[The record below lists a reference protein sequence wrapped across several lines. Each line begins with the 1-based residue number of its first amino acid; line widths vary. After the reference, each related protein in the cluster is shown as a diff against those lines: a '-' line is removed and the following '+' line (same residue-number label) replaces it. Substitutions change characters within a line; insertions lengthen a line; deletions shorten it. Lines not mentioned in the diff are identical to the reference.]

1 MLSRRSFLQSLAAFP
16 LAAQASSRRP
26 NIVLMMADDMGFSD
40 LGCYGSEIR
49 TPNIDALAKS
59 GLRFNQFYNT
69 ARCCPTRASLLTGLY
84 PHQAGVGHMVDTGK
98 ESLPGYKGDLSA
110 NCVTIAQV
118 LRSAGYRTMMAGK
131 WHVTPVTP
139 SKNNW
144 PMQRGFERFY
154 GTIHGAGSFYDPVTL
169 TLGNDPAKP
178 DGANYYYTDAIAQH
192 AETFLG
198 ELGAGADPF
207 FLYVAFT
214 SPHWPMHALESDIA
228 KYKGRYHQGW
238 DVLRTER
245 HKKMIDLGVVE
256 KRWPLTER
264 DSKAV
269 AWDAEPNKEWMERRM
284 EVYAAMVDRM
294 DQAVGRIVA
303 KLKALNKLDNTLI
316 LFLSDNGGCAEE
328 LNGAGNAL
336 HIPKQTRDGRPVRFG
351 NKPEVMPG
359 KDDTYQS
366 YGLPWANASNTPFR
380 LYKHWVHEGG
390 IATPLIAHW
399 PKGIKKGKGNFVSEP
414 SHLID
419 IMATCVD
426 LGQAKYPASS
436 AANSIIPMEG
446 RSLGPLLQGGKAQGS
461 RVICWEHEGNRAIR
475 EGDWKLVSKFPG
487 EWELYN
493 LHADRTEQ
501 NNLAAME
508 PAKVKSLTDK
518 WNAWAER
525 AFVKPWDEVR
535 AAK

>member
-1 MLSRRSFLQSLAAFP
+1 
-16 LAAQASSRRP
+16 
-26 NIVLMMADDMGFSD
+26 
-40 LGCYGSEIR
+40 
-49 TPNIDALAKS
+49 
-59 GLRFNQFYNT
+59 
-69 ARCCPTRASLLTGLY
+69 
-84 PHQAGVGHMVDTGK
+84 
-98 ESLPGYKGDLSA
+98 
-110 NCVTIAQV
+110 
-118 LRSAGYRTMMAGK
+118 
-131 WHVTPVTP
+131 
-139 SKNNW
+139 
-144 PMQRGFERFY
+144 
-154 GTIHGAGSFYDPVTL
+154 
-169 TLGNDPAKP
+169 
-178 DGANYYYTDAIAQH
+178 
-192 AETFLG
+192 
-198 ELGAGADPF
+198 
-207 FLYVAFT
+207 
-214 SPHWPMHALESDIA
+214 
-228 KYKGRYHQGW
+228 
-238 DVLRTER
+238 
-245 HKKMIDLGVVE
+245 
-256 KRWPLTER
+256 
-264 DSKAV
+264 
-269 AWDAEPNKEWMERRM
+269 M